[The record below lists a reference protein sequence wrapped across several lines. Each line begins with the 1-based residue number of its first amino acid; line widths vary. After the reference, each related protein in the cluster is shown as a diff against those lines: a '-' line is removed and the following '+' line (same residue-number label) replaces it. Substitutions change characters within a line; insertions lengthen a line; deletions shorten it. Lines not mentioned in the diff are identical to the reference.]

1 MEPNEVKVSFAI
13 TTHNETECLKKLL
26 DQIFSIKTVLDE
38 IVIVDDNSTD
48 PETVKI
54 LAWAVENHA
63 RVFYHSL
70 NGDFAAHKNYLTD
83 SCKNEYIFA
92 IDADELLDDNLAKKF
107 REILAINQEVEMFR
121 LPRINTVEG
130 LTLNHVNQWRWQI
143 SAQPTEIEEK
153 FMSYDS
159 DEFKLVKAFNLI
171 LNDTNGMIKYHV
183 PLINWPDYQG
193 RIYKKS
199 DTIKWQNKVHETLVG
214 FKKYATFPTARQF
227 SLLHYKSIQ
236 TQEKQ
241 NQFYST
247 IR

>member
-1 MEPNEVKVSFAI
+1 
-13 TTHNETECLKKLL
+13 
-26 DQIFSIKTVLDE
+26 LDE
-38 IVIVDDNSTD
+38 VVIVDDNSTD
-48 PETVKI
+48 ENTKQT

-70 NGDFAAHKNYLTD
+70 NGDFAAHKNYLTT

-107 REILAINQEVEMFR
+107 REILAVNQEVEMFR
-121 LPRINTVEG
+121 LPRINTVQG
-130 LTLNHVNQWRWQI
+130 LTLDHISQWRWQI
-143 SAQPTEIEEK
+143 SAQPTEIEERVLG
-153 FMSYDS
+153 YDT
-159 DEFKLVKAFNLI
+159 DEYRLVKAYNLI
-171 LNDTNGMIKYHV
+171 LNDNNGVIKFHT

-199 DTIKWQNKVHETLVG
+199 DSILWQNKVHETLVG

-227 SLLHYKSIQ
+227 ALLHNKTIS